1 MHGYFPLDVK
11 EQKMRWRSIT
21 GDLKNAYVYVR
32 IRLSAIDFLQNRIK
46 VLMLHNIRII
56 LVEPSHPGNIG
67 SAARAMKTMGLTEL
81 YLVDPLE
88 KIDSHTIA
96 LAAGADDVIDNAK
109 IVDNLDQAVAECP
122 LVIGTSARSRT
133 HAWPMLHPRKCG
145 VKSVAEAQF
154 APVAL
159 VFGRERSGLTN
170 HELQKCHFHVEIP
183 ANPEYSSLNLAM
195 AVQVIA
201 YEIRNAGLDATTIAT
216 DPSLNLSPS
225 LPSSSLKQKTAI
237 YPPTKDVERF
247 YQCLEQVLGDI
258 GFIRQA
264 HPGQI
269 MTKLRRLFTRA
280 RLETVELHILRGI
293 LHLIDV
299 SKKHRDPED

>member
-1 MHGYFPLDVK
+1 
-11 EQKMRWRSIT
+11 
-21 GDLKNAYVYVR
+21 
-32 IRLSAIDFLQNRIK
+32 
-46 VLMLHNIRII
+46 MLHNIRII

-96 LAAGADDVIDNAK
+96 LAAGASNVIDNAK
-109 IVDNLDQAVAECP
+109 IVDNLDQAVAECS

-133 HAWPMLHPRKCG
+133 HAWPMLHPRECG
-145 VKSVAEAQF
+145 VKSVAEAHF
-154 APVAL
+154 TPVAL

-183 ANPEYSSLNLAM
+183 TNPEYSSLNLAM

-201 YEIRNAGLDATTIAT
+201 YEIRNAWLDATRVAT
-216 DPSLNLSPS
+216 EPPSNLPSS
-225 LPSSSLKQKTAI
+225 LPSCAVKQKTAL
-237 YPPTKDVERF
+237 YPPNKDLERF
-247 YQCLEQVLGDI
+247 YQCLKQVLGDI

-264 HPGQI
+264 HQGEI
-269 MTKLRRLFTRA
+269 MIKLRRLFTRA
-280 RLETVELHILRGI
+280 RLETVELSILRGI
-293 LHLIDV
+293 LHLIDK
-299 SKKHRDPED
+299 SKKHRDPKD

>member
-1 MHGYFPLDVK
+1 
-11 EQKMRWRSIT
+11 
-21 GDLKNAYVYVR
+21 
-32 IRLSAIDFLQNRIK
+32 
-46 VLMLHNIRII
+46 MLHNIRII

-96 LAAGADDVIDNAK
+96 LAAGASNVIDKAK
-109 IVDNLDQAVAECP
+109 IVDNLDQAVAECS
-122 LVIGTSARSRT
+122 LIIGTSARSRT
-133 HAWPMLHPRKCG
+133 HAWPMLHPRECG
-145 VKSVAEAQF
+145 VKSVSEAHF

-183 ANPEYSSLNLAM
+183 TNPEYSSLNLAM

-201 YEIRNAGLDATTIAT
+201 YEIRNAWLDATRVVTEP
-216 DPSLNLSPS
+216 PSNLPSS
-225 LPSSSLKQKTAI
+225 LPSCAVKQKTAL
-237 YPPTKDVERF
+237 YPPNEDLERF

-293 LHLIDV
+293 LHLIDE
-299 SKKHRDPED
+299 SKKHHAPED